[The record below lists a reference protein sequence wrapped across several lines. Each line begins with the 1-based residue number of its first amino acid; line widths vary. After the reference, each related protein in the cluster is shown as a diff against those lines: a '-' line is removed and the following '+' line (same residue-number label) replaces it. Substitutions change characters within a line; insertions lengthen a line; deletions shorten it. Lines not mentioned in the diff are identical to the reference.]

1 MSILSENEF
10 INSETVI
17 PKDGMLISKDGEDE
31 VVLIPYN
38 EVNVLATKQDIL
50 DILSNHNLKLD
61 KINNIE
67 HFHEAF
73 THKSYLKKDIFLDQE
88 RNAEAKNIIGNPSN
102 LIELRDKSYER
113 LEFLGDRVIKLSI
126 SHYLFTR
133 YPDEDEGFMTRLQ
146 TKIENKKSL
155 AALSKEIGLEKFFII
170 SRQIEQIGGR
180 ISEKILEDCFE
191 SFLGALY
198 LDSGFEICFRLV
210 VNILETLIDYS
221 EKLYQDCN
229 YKDILLRYYH
239 QNKWVIQIF

>member
-73 THKSYLKKDIFLDQE
+73 TL
-88 RNAEAKNIIGNPSN
+88 N
-102 LIELRDKSYER
+102 L
-113 LEFLGDRVIKLSI
+113 
-126 SHYLFTR
+126 T
-133 YPDEDEGFMTRLQ
+133 
-146 TKIENKKSL
+146 
-155 AALSKEIGLEKFFII
+155 
-170 SRQIEQIGGR
+170 
-180 ISEKILEDCFE
+180 
-191 SFLGALY
+191 
-198 LDSGFEICFRLV
+198 
-210 VNILETLIDYS
+210 
-221 EKLYQDCN
+221 
-229 YKDILLRYYH
+229 
-239 QNKWVIQIF
+239 